1 MQINFYDRFNSTV
14 TSCRWSSKNVL
25 LKNCI
30 NIILIQPINKIF
42 VPQFSYNSNLVV
54 NKISLR
60 FKTML
65 FTNISYFIFV
75 VWLFNLV
82 FNWLFFYWT
91 INVIISLVK
100 KTISSWKKSSVVDIF
115 AVCIALLF
123 SSKNFLFNSLNLFHS
138 KELL

>member
-1 MQINFYDRFNSTV
+1 MIDFTV
-14 TSCRWSSKNVL
+14 LLLLTDEKVENVL

-30 NIILIQPINKIF
+30 NIILIQPINEIF

-115 AVCIALLF
+115 AVCIASLF